1 MIPPNEWPT
10 TFQILLLL
18 IVENSKVE
26 PVMRM
31 QQNIHAKLTQGL
43 MPSHLEVI
51 NESHQHSVPPGSES
65 HFKVILVSGQF
76 EGKGLLQRHRAV
88 YALLNEEMA
97 QKQIH
102 ALALHTFTPAEWEK
116 ETAAR
121 KSPPCLG
128 GSKSE

>member
-1 MIPPNEWPT
+1 
-10 TFQILLLL
+10 
-18 IVENSKVE
+18 
-26 PVMRM
+26 MRM
-31 QQNIHAKLTQGL
+31 QQNLESKLTRGL
-43 MPSHLEVI
+43 EPTHLEVI

-65 HFKVILVSGQF
+65 HFKVILVSTQF

-88 YALLNEEMA
+88 YAILNEEMT
-97 QKQIH
+97 QKLIH

-128 GSKSE
+128 GSKAEPE